1 MGANWSKFQL
11 LLAAKDGDTETV
23 STMID
28 AGGNIDQIVDDNLGA
43 SALHVAACNGQVS
56 VVQVLLS
63 RGA

>member
-11 LLAAKDGDTETV
+11 LLAARDGDTETV
-23 STMID
+23 SID

-43 SALHVAACNGQVS
+43 SALHVAACNGQVP
-56 VVQVLLS
+56 VVQVLLF